1 MIEREQLIAMVR
13 AAQNGEEG
21 AAGVLYQTFYKDI
34 QYFIMGKVNDAELA
48 KDLTQDTFIEIFD
61 TIDALR
67 EPAAFVTWSRQIAY
81 HRCTA
86 YNRKRRELLFDRVGT
101 VMLDTVAEERR
112 EFIPDEA
119 LDIEEL
125 KETIREMIDALPEEQ
140 RSAILMRY
148 FEEIPVKDIAE
159 IQGVAE
165 GTVKSRLTY
174 GKKRIKKSVEAYE
187 KQHGIKLHCKGVIP
201 LLLWLFLEYQDVAD

>member
-1 MIEREQLIAMVR
+1 M
-13 AAQNGEEG
+13 
-21 AAGVLYQTFYKDI
+21 
-34 QYFIMGKVNDAELA
+34 A

-125 KETIREMIDALPEEQ
+125 KETIREMIEALPEEQ